1 MEFTTYDVAII
12 PLIVALVG
20 VLGKFG
26 LTARWQPLA
35 ALVLGLAGG
44 FVYVAPEDPKK
55 AVLVGLVMGLSSI
68 GTFSGVKNTI
78 QKRGR

>member
-1 MEFTTYDVAII
+1 MDYTVYDIAII

-20 VLGKFG
+20 LSGKIGVGPRF
-26 LTARWQPLA
+26 LPLV

-44 FVYVAPEDPKK
+44 LVYVAPEDPQK

-68 GTFSGVKNTI
+68 GTFSGVKNTVE
-78 QKRGR
+78 RRE